1 MNTRREILKLAT
13 LAGAGR
19 FGAMNAFAQGADYK
33 ALVCVFLFGG
43 CDANNL
49 IVPQGLGWV
58 RRL

>member
-33 ALVCVFLFGG
+33 ASQHH
-43 CDANNL
+43 AT
-49 IVPQGLGWV
+49 PTW
-58 RRL
+58 R